1 MLASINDLG
10 NIAVYSL
17 LIFLVLAMLGLPGA
31 IGMFLCL
38 IIVIAACVVA
48 GN

>member
-17 LIFLVLAMLGLPGA
+17 LIFLVLAILGLPVP
-31 IGMFLCL
+31 IFMFLCL
-38 IIVIAACVVA
+38 VVVIVACVVA

>member
-1 MLASINDLG
+1 MLASITDLG

-17 LIFLVLAMLGLPGA
+17 LIFLVLAMFGLPIP

-38 IIVIAACVVA
+38 IGVIVACVIA
-48 GN
+48 GY

>member
-10 NIAVYSL
+10 NIAVYCL
-17 LIFLVLAMLGLPGA
+17 LIFIVLAMFGLPVP

-38 IIVIAACVVA
+38 IVVIVACVIAV
-48 GN
+48 N

>member
-10 NIAVYSL
+10 NIAVDSL
-17 LIFLVLAMLGLPGA
+17 LIFLVLAILGLPVP
-31 IGMFLCL
+31 IGMWLCL
-38 IIVIAACVVA
+38 IVVIVACVVA